1 MDKKRNSDSPTP
13 TPEREGEHEKQKMRT
28 KAEEVEASPKEPEG
42 RDKALQDLTGKED
55 DNSEANVKVK
65 MGLGAK
71 RTKKPPKSLEN
82 FICRPP
88 IRVSQRP
95 APAVGDGA
103 RAKSK
108 SSNQLHQPVQKKCNG
123 NSRATKTSLSAT
135 STDQNQATQSPSA
148 LTASKKGSPAS
159 DSPNT
164 TVAKKI
170 VPKQTRQ
177 KTDLK
182 QELTLEEPP
191 NEDQPQSSSQPS
203 IAHRMTPATPT
214 KQTSSHMPA
223 PSAPTPMQQESSPQE
238 GVRFLN
244 DNMMEQG
251 QALPDSSRGSPNETK
266 ERSSCKKNS
275 TPPKQTSS
283 LPKKDSKHTE
293 NDSETFW
300 NVNVNREES
309 EGCVEDSGSSDNS
322 SSRTITGERNTQQND
337 SMQKPIS
344 CANDQE
350 QDVPSVQVAG
360 SLSPNKLPDNTS
372 DTSESSRGSKGQN
385 ENEDLNRTLE
395 MTVKSSKAIPV
406 LEQQNDTSTEG
417 SPDSEHG
424 KRNKHCPNHKQMKS
438 NCLSD
443 TNSSVDSIL
452 NPQALP
458 TPAKPSINVSTSH
471 IKKDKKSSKKQKS
484 RHLHCSKTAKMSD
497 DNNHGPVACTTELQ
511 GSSENDTPKALS
523 SLQDEQKTVGQPPRS
538 KQSENTTV
546 SEILS
551 PKKTQARKRGRPKA
565 NKLPL
570 QGNNLQPLLTN
581 SLNNQGPDPELVQQP
596 RSTPVRKRGRPKRSF
611 SVEVQSTQVAKI
623 SKRQD
628 TGDQHVT
635 FEDKV
640 KESQQ
645 KCNRSSRVIMKTIIR
660 KINKMKMKR
669 RDQVLTQIL
678 LGQKQRN
685 GTEFPQECSGVEL
698 CSPPSP
704 ATHSLS
710 SLVTSFGGKLGP
722 QINVSKRGTIY
733 MGKRRG
739 RKPKCERDPTQIPS
753 PNSQQISADTAQFNS
768 STMHQSMDSQT
779 SPSSLKK
786 NASASPGRSSQLSLN
801 TQKVKAT
808 SFMQLSELQNS
819 KVRSETAFTSSIGV
833 GVNDNSMLDRADRE
847 TNGKL
852 AASAGF
858 PSTLAT
864 GSVFTMSGLQGNN
877 SVKGKA
883 KAFSSFPSEH
893 LSSACL
899 PLGSGRTQDSNG
911 TRIANP
917 LMSFANQEPH
927 KFKCH
932 RRGHHCLSRDKLRRH
947 KYKCKKKYMQLRAKR
962 QDPEFLAEVEDLV
975 VRLREIHIVHHMTRT
990 RLEDDGTSVG
1000 RKSGK
1005 SKSQSHDLKC
1015 LQEDVH
1021 TPAMFQINFSG
1032 YYSPHST
1039 LSCDP
1044 LHYVRM
1050 ANMRRKHSCSS
1061 EPSEQIVTHFPVMHK
1076 LGYPVSGGGY
1086 FHPSYKVPFTT
1097 TSLGFG
1103 LYRGYPSTA
1112 PLYPSSFPS
1121 SYVHHYSKNPIIS
1134 PSKFHKKKT
1143 KVAKQDSGGLWEG
1156 KSLGTYPR
1164 MTSNFSCDCFNRQC
1178 WQREKQ
1184 REKSREGRDEHGRMR
1199 EREQDVEWLLWQNK
1213 LSKDNENSRGR
1224 PSSFSVFSNTQNK
1237 DRTFPN
1243 LGEVRWSEH
1252 QPPWQCMRGFDSK
1265 LGNRNLNKEFSP
1277 RDHEDSLEGPE
1288 SDGELTTSQQSSSR
1302 RTHSFL
1308 KQPKLL
1314 TNTQSQRRIGKGSGM
1329 TSASAGLMEQDE
1341 TSVQDFSS
1349 LGDKRAGC
1357 VQAGSLHFPGKHQCS
1372 NSPSAREAENTHRDP
1387 KGHKAR
1393 RRPVIQD
1400 EGDQACDRTTAHFIQ
1415 EQTKLH
1421 SKQPRNT
1428 ASSRA
1433 QPAQRFRSF
1442 KTNPRGLKI
1451 AAGHEV
1457 KKRGP
1462 GRPRKNPPP
1471 SPHKPGSSPPS
1482 LPSAPQSPPSL
1493 PEEKEN
1499 SGKGESSKRQDDT
1512 VLEVI
1517 EAVINGEQR
1526 KRGRKRRNAEGE
1538 KDEGQK
1544 RGNEEEEVT
1553 ETPSDLHC
1561 SSTPIAPSPE
1571 HAVAED
1577 ADEDAYSQSEKTSAS
1592 LPKKKYLWAGLYS
1605 DVYKSEE
1612 VHEPEEPSSECLDYN
1627 PEEHEHGLLPAPA
1640 HVGKYLRLKRI
1651 DFQLPYDVHWLCAH
1665 KKLFEMP
1672 DSPPS
1677 AKACSGS
1684 CTAPVEGT
1692 PQHCDDDSPHAR
1704 SIDRDDQAD
1713 VPELLQEEIQLSH
1726 QLLQQQEGSRDN
1738 ENFPSPLS
1746 SEERTF
1752 VMKHGVF
1759 LVRNYEKMRAR
1770 QALLLL
1776 REEVREQE
1784 REEKGSSQ
1792 SEDGGNGEET
1802 TVQPDRCLSEQRSEE
1817 CPEKEEQCGPQ
1828 SGDLSD
1834 TLQKIWDSIVS
1845 CKGSSGQMLTA
1856 PLLNLCSRKRS
1867 DSALLDLSMVQRQL
1881 HSGHYDSLEAFHT
1894 DMLKVFH
1901 CAEKYYGCE
1910 SSVGRDV
1917 SQLRVLY
1924 HKAHQEASANISNFL

>member
-1 MDKKRNSDSPTP
+1 MDKKRKTDSPTP
-13 TPEREGEHEKQKMRT
+13 TPERGGEHERKKMRA
-28 KAEEVEASPKEPEG
+28 KAEEASSIEPEG
-42 RDKALQDLTGKED
+42 QDKALQDLTGKEHD
-55 DNSEANVKVK
+55 SSEANVKVK

-82 FICRPP
+82 FICRPT

-123 NSRATKTSLSAT
+123 NSRASKTSSST
-135 STDQNQATQSPSA
+135 STDQNQSTQSLSA
-148 LTASKKGSPAS
+148 LTTSKKGSPAS

-164 TVAKKI
+164 TAAKKI

-177 KTDLK
+177 KTDLQ

-191 NEDQPQSSSQPS
+191 NEAQPQSSSQLS
-203 IAHRMTPATPT
+203 IGHRITPTTPT

-223 PSAPTPMQQESSPQE
+223 ASSPTPMQQDSSPQE
-238 GVRFLN
+238 GIRFLN
-244 DNMMEQG
+244 ENVMEHG
-251 QALPDSSRGSPNETK
+251 QALPDSSRGSPNGTK
-266 ERSSCKKNS
+266 GRSSYKKHS
-275 TPPKQTSS
+275 VPPEQTSS
-283 LPKKDSKHTE
+283 FPKKDSKHTE

-300 NVNVNREES
+300 SVNVNRKES
-309 EGCVEDSGSSDNS
+309 KGCGEDSGSDNS
-322 SSRTITGERNTQQND
+322 DSRPVTGERNPHQND
-337 SMQKPIS
+337 SMQKPS
-344 CANDQE
+344 PCANDQA
-350 QDVPSVQVAG
+350 QNVPSVQIAG
-360 SLSPNKLPDNTS
+360 FSSLNKLPDNTS

-406 LEQQNDTSTEG
+406 LEQQNVVSTEG

-424 KRNKHCPNHKQMKS
+424 KRNKRCPNQEQMKS
-438 NCLSD
+438 HCSSD
-443 TNSSVDSIL
+443 INSSVDSIL
-452 NPQALP
+452 KPQALSI
-458 TPAKPSINVSTSH
+458 PAKPSINVSPSH

-484 RHLHCSKTAKMSD
+484 RHLHYNKTAKMSD
-497 DNNHGPVACTTELQ
+497 DNHGPVACTTELQ
-511 GSSENDTPKALS
+511 RSSENDTPKALS
-523 SLQDEQKTVGQPPRS
+523 SLQGEQKTVEQPPS
-538 KQSENTTV
+538 SEQSENTTH
-546 SEILS
+546 SEIQS
-551 PKKTQARKRGRPKA
+551 PKIPQARKRGRPKA
-565 NKLPL
+565 KKLEVPL
-570 QGNNLQPLLTN
+570 QGNNLQPLFSN
-581 SLNNQGPDPELVQQP
+581 SLNIQGLDPVLVQQP
-596 RSTPVRKRGRPKRSF
+596 RSTPVRKRGRPRRSF
-611 SVEVQSTQVAKI
+611 SIEVQSTQLAKI

-628 TGDQHVT
+628 AGDQHVT

-660 KINKMKMKR
+660 KINKMKVKR

-685 GTEFPQECSGVEL
+685 GTEFPQEGSGVEM
-698 CSPPSP
+698 CSPPPP

-739 RKPKCERDPTQIPS
+739 RKPKCERNPTQIPS
-753 PNSQQISADTAQFNS
+753 PNSQQMSADTAQFNS
-768 STMHQSMDSQT
+768 SIMHQSLDSQT

-786 NASASPGRSSQLSLN
+786 NASASPGRSSQMSIN

-819 KVRSETAFTSSIGV
+819 KVRSETTFTSNIGV

-852 AASAGF
+852 AASTGF
-858 PSTLAT
+858 ASTLAT

-883 KAFSSFPSEH
+883 KAFSSFPSDH
-893 LSSACL
+893 LSSAHL

-911 TRIANP
+911 THIANP
-917 LMSFANQEPH
+917 LLSFANQEPH

-932 RRGHHCLSRDKLRRH
+932 RRGHHCLSRDKFRRH

-1000 RKSGK
+1000 RKSVK
-1005 SKSQSHDLKC
+1005 CKSQSHDLKC

-1032 YYSPHST
+1032 YYSPHSA

-1061 EPSEQIVTHFPVMHK
+1061 EPNEQIVTHFPVMHK
-1076 LGYPVSGGGY
+1076 VGYPVSSGGY

-1143 KVAKQDSGGLWEG
+1143 KVPKQDSGGLWGG
-1156 KSLGTYPR
+1156 KSPGTYPR

-1199 EREQDVEWLLWQNK
+1199 EREQDIEWLLWQNK
-1213 LSKDNENSRGR
+1213 LSKDNENSRGH

-1265 LGNRNLNKEFSP
+1265 LGNRNLNKEFNP
-1277 RDHEDSLEGPE
+1277 RDHEDTVEGE
-1288 SDGELTTSQQSSSR
+1288 VELTTSQQSSSR
-1302 RTHSFL
+1302 RAHSFL

-1314 TNTQSQRRIGKGSGM
+1314 TNTQSRRIRKGSGV
-1329 TSASAGLMEQDE
+1329 TSASAGLMEQDG
-1341 TSVQDFSS
+1341 TLVQDFSS
-1349 LGDKRAGC
+1349 LGDKRAGY
-1357 VQAGSLHFPGKHQCS
+1357 VQAGSLHFPGKHLCS
-1372 NSPSAREAENTHRDP
+1372 NSPSAREPENIHRDP

-1400 EGDQACDRTTAHFIQ
+1400 ECDQACDRTTAPFMR
-1415 EQTKLH
+1415 EQFKLH
-1421 SKQPRNT
+1421 SKQPRNA
-1428 ASSRA
+1428 ASTRA
-1433 QPAQRFRSF
+1433 QPAQNFRSF
-1442 KTNPRGLKI
+1442 NNPRGLEI
-1451 AAGHEV
+1451 TAGNEV

-1471 SPHKPGSSPPS
+1471 SPYKTGSSPPS
-1482 LPSAPQSPPSL
+1482 LPSAPRSPPSL
-1493 PEEKEN
+1493 PEEKKN
-1499 SGKGESSKRQDDT
+1499 SEKGEISNRQDDT

-1517 EAVINGEQR
+1517 EAVIHGEQR
-1526 KRGRKRRNAEGE
+1526 KRGRKRKNAEGE

-1553 ETPSDLHC
+1553 ETPSDLLS

-1571 HAVAED
+1571 QSVAED
-1577 ADEDAYSQSEKTSAS
+1577 ADEDADSQSEQISAS

-1612 VHEPEEPSSECLDYN
+1612 VQEPEEPMEPSSDCLDYN

-1651 DFQLPYDVHWLCAH
+1651 DFQLPYDVHWLCVR

-1672 DSPPS
+1672 DSPS
-1677 AKACSGS
+1677 SKASGS
-1684 CTAPVEGT
+1684 SCRVPGERT
-1692 PQHCDDDSPHAR
+1692 PQRCDDDFPDSR
-1704 SIDRDDQAD
+1704 SIDSDDQTD
-1713 VPELLQEEIQLSH
+1713 VLELLQEEIQPSH
-1726 QLLQQQEGSRDN
+1726 QLLQHQEGSHDD

-1752 VMKHGVF
+1752 VIKHGVF

-1784 REEKGSSQ
+1784 KEEKGSGQ
-1792 SEDGGNGEET
+1792 SEDGGDGEET
-1802 TVQPDRCLSEQRSEE
+1802 SVQPGPGVCLSEQRSEE
-1817 CPEKEEQCGPQ
+1817 CPEKEEQHGPQ
-1828 SGDLSD
+1828 SRDLSD

-1845 CKGSSGQMLTA
+1845 CKGSSGQTLTA

-1867 DSALLDLSMVQRQL
+1867 DSALLDLSMVQKQL
-1881 HSGHYDSLEAFHT
+1881 RSGHYDSLEAFHT
-1894 DMLKVFH
+1894 DMLRVFH

-1924 HKAHQEASANISNFL
+1924 HKAHQEASAQVSDVL